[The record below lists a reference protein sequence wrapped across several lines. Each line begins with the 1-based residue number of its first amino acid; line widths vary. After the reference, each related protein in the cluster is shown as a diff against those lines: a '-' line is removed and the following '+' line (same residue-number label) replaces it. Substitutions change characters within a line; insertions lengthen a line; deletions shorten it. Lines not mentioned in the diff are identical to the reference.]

1 MASAPVGFKDLLEKV
16 VDQKA
21 GLRDYRHAHNTFV
34 EGGLGLHPKYSFLF
48 HVFIQLN
55 PSVVNDQ
62 VYSALKASQLSLL
75 VKSVDLPNFSVDTK
89 TLNSYN
95 RPNIIQNKIKYDPV
109 SIVFHDDS
117 SNVVRDMW
125 MDYYAYYYK
134 DMAHTS
140 NAFYEPYKYNALNSN
155 NRFLWGFTPRDAS
168 TNANTTLLQEKY
180 IKNVRIFSFHLGQY
194 SEYILYNPTI
204 VAWKH
209 GKHSQSATT
218 ELLEHGMSFAYE
230 GMQYNSG
237 PIKDDTGNIN
247 TDLLEAGFTLIGY
260 DIGIKTSPLPSQSST
275 ENINQNVTNTQQVM
289 SVPGADVAA
298 FTPEI
303 NLDRLKITQP
313 TNPNVQDSLAGLDLG
328 LSKYVVPSPI
338 NTAAPPTATQN
349 DIPNT
354 TVEV

>member
-62 VYSALKASQLSLL
+62 VFNALKSSQLSLL
-75 VKSVDLPNFSVDTK
+75 VKSVDLPNFSVDSK
-89 TLNSYN
+89 TLNAYN
-95 RPNIIQNKIKYDPV
+95 RPNIVQNKIKYDPV

-134 DMAHTS
+134 DMAHTP
-140 NAFYEPYKYNALNSN
+140 NAFYEPFKYNALNSN
-155 NRFLWGFTPRDAS
+155 NRFLWGFTPRDAK
-168 TNANTTLLQEKY
+168 NIANTTLFQERY
-180 IKNVRIFSFHLGQY
+180 IKNIRIFSFHLGQY
-194 SEYILYNPTI
+194 SEYILYNPVI
-204 VAWKH
+204 LACKH
-209 GKHSQSATT
+209 GKHSNSATT
-218 ELLEHGMSFAYE
+218 ELLEHGMTFGYE

-237 PIKDDTGNIN
+237 SVLDDSGAIN
-247 TDLLEAGFTLIGY
+247 ADLLEAGFTLIGY
-260 DIGIKTSPLPSQSST
+260 DIGINTSPLPAQASQQ
-275 ENINQNVTNTQQVM
+275 NINQNVTETQKVM
-289 SVPGADVAA
+289 AVPGADIGA
-298 FTPEI
+298 FAPEI
-303 NLDRLKITQP
+303 NLDRIQITQQI
-313 TNPNVQDSLAGLDLG
+313 NPNVQDSLAGIDVG
-328 LSKYVVPSPI
+328 LSNYVVPSPI
-338 NTAAPPTATQN
+338 NTEEPPTATQN

-354 TVEV
+354 IVEV